1 MPRDR
6 SYEARRA
13 ARVERRGVKFHPTSL
28 QAQPVPADPEPD
40 YQPEPVDI
48 VTLCCTREAT
58 GDLEFHVAP
67 ADWLAAL
74 EPAAYLGMLISAE
87 AALSSE
93 IAGLRAILKAQDE
106 GEADE

>member
-1 MPRDR
+1 MPR
-6 SYEARRA
+6 ERR
-13 ARVERRGVKFHPTSL
+13 ERRGVKFHPTSMH
-28 QAQPVPADPEPD
+28 AQPVPADPEPD
-40 YQPEPVDI
+40 YQPELVDI
-48 VTLCCTREAT
+48 VTLCCTREAS

-93 IAGLRAILKAQDE
+93 IAGLRAIINAADE
-106 GEADE
+106 GGDDGDA